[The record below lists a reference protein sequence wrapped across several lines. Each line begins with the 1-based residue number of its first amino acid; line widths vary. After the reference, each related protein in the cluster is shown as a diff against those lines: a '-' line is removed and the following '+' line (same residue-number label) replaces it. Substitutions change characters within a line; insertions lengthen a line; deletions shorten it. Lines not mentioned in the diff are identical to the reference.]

1 MSNKYNCL
9 ILLIQRNGICKHYYR
24 CGVLSEIPATTGAMN
39 EIAKA
44 PEYCG
49 YLILKENG
57 TSPFQECL
65 ESATIQADKHYN
77 MCVSDVSLYY
87 NTNNNDLGKAV
98 CDNLE
103 SFALRCAEESFAV
116 NWRTDSFC
124 RKLDK
129 LGNVNNN

>member
-1 MSNKYNCL
+1 M
-9 ILLIQRNGICKHYYR
+9 
-24 CGVLSEIPATTGAMN
+24 SEIPATTGDIN
-39 EIAKA
+39 KIAKN
-44 PEYCG
+44 PEFCG

-65 ESATIQADKHYN
+65 QSSNIQADKHYN

-87 NTNNNDLGKAV
+87 NTNNLGKAV

-116 NWRTDSFC
+116 NWRADAFC
-124 RKLDK
+124 RKLSK
-129 LGNVNNN
+129 LEK